1 MLYESIISRAP
12 VSGGWTPDRKYRAET
27 ADGGVYFLRIAPP
40 DRAERLERVFRLQ
53 RQAAETLNPDF
64 NLSMSRPLE
73 CGRCSEGFYILE
85 TWIEG
90 EDARTAISRRSESQ
104 LYEDGLLAGSILK
117 QLHSLPAPADLPDWG
132 TRYNEKADRRIA
144 EYLACPL
151 KYENDD
157 FLLAGVA
164 EHRALLD
171 GRPQC
176 FQHGDFHVGN
186 FLYQNGRLTVI
197 DFDRCG
203 FGDPWEDIKKITWC
217 ATAAPALARGQV
229 DGYFDG
235 KVPEEFW
242 RLLLLYTCET
252 QLGSLP
258 WAIPYGEAEV
268 RVMRDQT
275 KQILTWYKGGIV
287 PSWYSKP

>member
-1 MLYESIISRAP
+1 MLYDTIISRTP
-12 VSGGWTPDRKYRAET
+12 VLGGWTADRKYRAEAAEGT
-27 ADGGVYFLRIAPP
+27 RFFLRIAAPE
-40 DRAERLERVFRLQ
+40 RAERLRKVFRLQ
-53 RQAAETLNPDF
+53 SLAAELDIP
-64 NLSMSRPLE
+64 MARPLE
-73 CGRCSEGFYILE
+73 CGSCPEGFYTLE

-90 EDARTAISRRSESQ
+90 EDARAVIPGRTESQ
-104 LYEDGLLAGSILK
+104 LYADGLSAGRLLRR
-117 QLHSLPAPADLPDWG
+117 LHAIPTPEDLPDWG
-132 TRYNEKADRRIA
+132 ERFNAKIDRKVA

-151 KYENDD
+151 KYEHDEP
-157 FLLAGVA
+157 LLAGVA
-164 EHRALLD
+164 KNRELLA

-203 FGDPWEDIKKITWC
+203 FGDPWEDFKKITWC

-235 KVPEEFW
+235 DVPEEFW

>member
-40 DRAERLERVFRLQ
+40 ERAERMERVFRLQ
-53 RQAAETLNPDF
+53 SLAAKPGLAIA
-64 NLSMSRPLE
+64 RPLE
-73 CGRCSEGFYILE
+73 RGPCAEGFYVLE

-90 EDARTAISRRSESQ
+90 EEARSVIRKRTEAQ
-104 LYEDGLLAGSILK
+104 LYSDGLEAGRLLRQI
-117 QLHSLPAPADLPDWG
+117 HSLPVPAGLPDWG
-132 TRYNEKADRRIA
+132 ERFNAKIDLKVA

-151 KYENDD
+151 KYEHDEPLLTGVAKNRE
-157 FLLAGVA
+157 LLAG
-164 EHRALLD
+164 
-171 GRPQC
+171 RPQS

-186 FLYQNGRLTVI
+186 FMYQNGRLTVI

-203 FGDPWEDIKKITWC
+203 FGDPWEEFKKITWC

-268 RVMRDQT
+268 RVMREQT
-275 KQILTWYKGGIV
+275 KRVLNWYADGIV
-287 PSWYSKP
+287 PGWYA